1 MKHFQA
7 ILTFMRGINPLTK
20 IASDGSVEGRSPR
33 MTKPTAKLKGLFIL
47 NPKPFV
53 IAELELLVQAYNPA
67 LVVRH
72 SEATMRD
79 NKLIPA
85 MLWVGQDFAD
95 NTDEELLAFTD
106 SL

>member
-7 ILTFMRGINPLTK
+7 ILTFMRNINPLTK
-20 IASDGSVEGRSPR
+20 IANDGSVEGRSPR

-72 SEATMRD
+72 SEAQMRD
-79 NKLIPA
+79 NKLIPS
-85 MLWVGQDFAD
+85 MLWVGQDFAED
-95 NTDEELLAFTD
+95 TDEELLAFTD

>member
-1 MKHFQA
+1 MKHLQA
-7 ILTFMRGINPLTK
+7 ILAFMRNINPLTV
-20 IASDGSVEGRSPR
+20 IEDGVKVGRKPR
-33 MTKPTAKLKGLFIL
+33 MTRPEAKLKGLFIL

-53 IAELELLVQAYNPA
+53 IAELEKLVQAYNPA

-72 SEATMRD
+72 SEASMRD

-85 MLWVGQDFAD
+85 MLWVGQDFAE